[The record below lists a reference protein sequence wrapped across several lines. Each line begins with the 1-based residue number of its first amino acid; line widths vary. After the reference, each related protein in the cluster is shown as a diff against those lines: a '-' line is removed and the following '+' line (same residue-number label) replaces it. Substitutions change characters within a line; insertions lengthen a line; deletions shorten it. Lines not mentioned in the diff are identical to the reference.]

1 MREDGATPFIGAGD
15 VARTPRQE
23 AWRRHTVMSAV
34 DTGKFW
40 AQMGI
45 GGPGAGPAE
54 IGRALGLGPN

>member
-1 MREDGATPFIGAGD
+1 M
-15 VARTPRQE
+15 ARMPRLE
-23 AWRRHTVMSAV
+23 AWRRHTVVSAV

-45 GGPGAGPAE
+45 GGPRAGTAE

>member
-1 MREDGATPFIGAGD
+1 M
-15 VARTPRQE
+15 PRLE
-23 AWRRHTVMSAV
+23 AWRRHTVVSAV

-45 GGPGAGPAE
+45 GGPRAGTAE